1 MIQPGLR
8 MTGTA
13 ASRKQEYVI
22 YLGQQILWTQTLLR
36 GKIL

>member
-1 MIQPGLR
+1 

-13 ASRKQEYVI
+13 ASRKQEWVM
-22 YLGQQILWTQTLLR
+22 YLGQEILWTQTLLS